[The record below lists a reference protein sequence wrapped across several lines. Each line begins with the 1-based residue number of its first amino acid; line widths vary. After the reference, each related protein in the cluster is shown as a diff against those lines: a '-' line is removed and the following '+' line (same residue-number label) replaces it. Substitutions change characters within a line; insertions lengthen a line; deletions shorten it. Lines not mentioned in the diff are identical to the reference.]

1 MTYSKLYGQA
11 GLTYIRFE
19 APVETKP
26 NGQKKIGGSR
36 PAFSKIVSQPS
47 YGKGDGKY
55 YSLLMGRE
63 IKPGRFVILLDF
75 DNKADETSKSGL
87 ELINLLNI
95 DERGAPEQS
104 TPSGGYHYLFYI
116 EADQVDQ
123 ITSKTGLIYNGVKY
137 NADVKFKNSLCNC
150 QPSKIE
156 DYGKYTWTNPYQLL
170 DIPKLPDDLF
180 ELIRNNAPSPP
191 KHPQKRRLRN
201 LPRTANGDGQGTRR
215 YKATLQMLIWVAT

>member
-36 PAFSKIVSQPS
+36 PAFSKIVSQPT
-47 YGKGDGKY
+47 YGKGDGRY

-75 DNKADETSKSGL
+75 DNKADETSKTGL
-87 ELINLLNI
+87 ELINILKV

-104 TPSGGYHYLFYI
+104 TPSGDIIIYFMLKP
-116 EADQVDQ
+116 
-123 ITSKTGLIYNGVKY
+123 TKLIK
-137 NADVKFKNSLCNC
+137 
-150 QPSKIE
+150 
-156 DYGKYTWTNPYQLL
+156 
-170 DIPKLPDDLF
+170 
-180 ELIRNNAPSPP
+180 SPP
-191 KHPQKRRLRN
+191 RRGSSTTGSNTMLMLNSRIPCVIAN
-201 LPRTANGDGQGTRR
+201 PRR
-215 YKATLQMLIWVAT
+215 

>member
-1 MTYSKLYGQA
+1 MNSNTKMTYSKLYGQA

-36 PAFSKIVSQPS
+36 PAFSKIVSQPT

-75 DNKADETSKSGL
+75 DNKADETSKTGL
-87 ELINLLNI
+87 ELMNI
-95 DERGAPEQS
+95 LKIHERGAPEQS
-104 TPSGGYHYLFYI
+104 TPSGGYHYL
-116 EADQVDQ
+116 

-137 NADVKFKNSLCNC
+137 NADGKFKNSLCNC

-156 DYGKYTWTNPYQLL
+156 DYGKCTWRNPYQL
-170 DIPKLPDDLF
+170 
-180 ELIRNNAPSPP
+180 
-191 KHPQKRRLRN
+191 
-201 LPRTANGDGQGTRR
+201 
-215 YKATLQMLIWVAT
+215 